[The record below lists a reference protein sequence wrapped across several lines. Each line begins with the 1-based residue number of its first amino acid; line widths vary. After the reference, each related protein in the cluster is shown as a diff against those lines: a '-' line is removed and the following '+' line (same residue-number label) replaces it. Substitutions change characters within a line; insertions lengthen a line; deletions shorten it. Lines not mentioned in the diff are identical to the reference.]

1 MDELKQ
7 PSQLRVFVHGR
18 VQGVFFRDFARINAQ
33 RLGLTGWVRNLPD
46 GYTVEILAQG
56 PRSQLEKLL
65 KILRQGPPE
74 ARVDKLDAE
83 WGEHTERYGS
93 FRVVG

>member
-1 MDELKQ
+1 MDEISNS
-7 PSQLRVFVHGR
+7 SQLRIFVHGR
-18 VQGVFFRDFARINAQ
+18 VQGVFFRDFVCINAQ
-33 RLGLTGWVRNLPD
+33 RLGLAGLVRNLPD
-46 GYTVEILAQG
+46 GYTIEVIAQG
-56 PRSQLEKLL
+56 PRAQLEKLL

-74 ARVDKLDAE
+74 ARVDKLDVE